1 MKATAGGVMPS
12 PFDRHPALPSVAEET
27 AAEAAV
33 AAVGIDCCRMS
44 SCEDP
49 NAVAAGALQQER

>member
-1 MKATAGGVMPS
+1 MPS